1 MKFREFKTI
10 IKESSTTHSITVIF
24 TDGSIKTITDIPQ
37 AVFTSSSFE
46 QDLRDKMKK
55 NYPKY
60 SYSRFIIFKDF
71 QPTTAEEQQMI
82 NVKKLYIL
90 IQTETAKLFD
100 KGGENTPFP
109 DTISFSYK
117 IGNTNKSIDNV
128 KKEFNITAYNNT
140 ENPKSF
146 RGYPENGEGWPM
158 TAGDLNDLKQMI
170 IDKLSADDVIVLAG
184 PPQQAR
190 HGDVTG
196 AFITISDDTL
206 EYKRELDMYK
216 EGN

>member
-71 QPTTAEEQQMI
+71 QPTTAEEQQMV

-90 IQTETAKLFD
+90 IRTETAKLFD

>member
-24 TDGSIKTITDIPQ
+24 TDSTIKTITDIPQ

-55 NYPKY
+55 NYPKHR
-60 SYSRFIIFKDF
+60 YSRFTVFKDF
-71 QPTTAEEQQMI
+71 QPTTAEEQQMV

-90 IQTETAKLFD
+90 IRTETAKLFD

>member
-109 DTISFSYK
+109 DTISFSYFYMFFYSK
-117 IGNTNKSIDNV
+117 IFS
-128 KKEFNITAYNNT
+128 
-140 ENPKSF
+140 
-146 RGYPENGEGWPM
+146 
-158 TAGDLNDLKQMI
+158 
-170 IDKLSADDVIVLAG
+170 
-184 PPQQAR
+184 
-190 HGDVTG
+190 
-196 AFITISDDTL
+196 
-206 EYKRELDMYK
+206 
-216 EGN
+216 

>member
-24 TDGSIKTITDIPQ
+24 TDSTIKTITDIPQ

-55 NYPKY
+55 NYPKHR
-60 SYSRFIIFKDF
+60 YSRFTVFKDF
-71 QPTTAEEQQMI
+71 QPTTAEEQQMV

-90 IQTETAKLFD
+90 IRTETAKLFD

-128 KKEFNITAYNNT
+128 KKEFNITTYNNT
-140 ENPKSF
+140 KNPKSDEY
-146 RGYPENGEGWPM
+146 GPDNAEGWPM
-158 TAGDLNDLKQMI
+158 TVGDYNRLKQMI
-170 IDKLSADDVIVLAG
+170 INKLSADDVIVLGRLPNQAQRGDG
-184 PPQQAR
+184 PMAITVG
-190 HGDVTG
+190 GD
-196 AFITISDDTL
+196 SL
-206 EYKRELDMYK
+206 QYKRELDMYK